1 VSVPRKLISGSELT
15 VCEQWELPVVGDP
28 DGGATGGTGARGR
41 PLTAAQLEALQA
53 QAYQEGFEQ
62 GRREGAARGHREGL
76 QAGERETRTVVEHL
90 TSVLRT
96 LSAPL
101 EALDREVEEALV
113 GLAVAVARHLIRREL
128 KLDPSQVIAVVRE
141 AVSVLPVAA
150 RAVRLHLHPSD
161 AAIVRERMRLTEGE
175 ESAWQLREDPSLTRG
190 GCRVSTEVSEVDAT
204 VESRLAAVVAS
215 VLGEERVG
223 ERPT

>member
-1 VSVPRKLISGSELT
+1 M
-15 VCEQWELPVVGDP
+15 GDP
-28 DGGATGGTGARGR
+28 AAGAAAAEARAR
-41 PLTAAQLEALQA
+41 PLTAAQLEALHA
-53 QAYQEGFEQ
+53 QAYQEGFDL
-62 GRREGAARGHREGL
+62 GRREGLAAGHQEGL
-76 QAGERETRTVVEHL
+76 RAGEREAQDRVRHL
-90 TSVLRT
+90 ESLLRT
-96 LSAPL
+96 LSGPL
-101 EALDREVEEALV
+101 EVLDAEVEEALV
-113 GLAVAVARHLIRREL
+113 GLTVAIARHLVRREL

-161 AAIVRERMRLTEGE
+161 AAIVRERMRLNDGE
-175 ESAWQLREDPSLTRG
+175 ESAWQLVEDPGLTRG

-223 ERPT
+223 ERLT